1 MSEDL
6 APLRVSL
13 VQSSLYWHDP
23 NANRARF
30 AEQLAGLAG
39 KTDLIVL
46 PEMFT
51 TGFTMAA
58 QELAERPDGPTAD
71 WLRAQALRS
80 GAAIAG
86 SIIVEASV
94 GDYRNRLL
102 LVTPEGAL
110 HFYDKRHLFRMGGE
124 NRAFAAG
131 SAHTVI
137 AWRGLR
143 IGLLVCY
150 DLRFPV
156 WSRRRTAF
164 DYDLLLYVANWPHM
178 RANAWTQL
186 LRARAIENQAFV
198 VGVNRVGRDGHGV
211 PYQGDSAAIDFLGQ
225 PLLELGADTRC
236 ETVSLDGRALAVF
249 REKFPAQLDADSF
262 EILP

>member
-1 MSEDL
+1 MSDAETS
-6 APLRVSL
+6 LRVSL

-23 NANRARF
+23 NANRAQF

-51 TGFTMAA
+51 TGFSMAA
-58 QELAERPDGPTAD
+58 RELAERPDGPTTD

-86 SIIVEASV
+86 SIVVEAGA

-102 LVTPEGAL
+102 LVTPQGGL
-110 HFYDKRHLFRMGGE
+110 SFYDKRHLFRMAGE
-124 NRAFAAG
+124 NRSFVAG
-131 SAHTVI
+131 SAHAVVT
-137 AWRGLR
+137 WRGLR

-156 WSRRRTAF
+156 WSRRRAAF
-164 DYDLLLYVANWPHM
+164 EYDLLVYVANWPQM
-178 RANAWTQL
+178 RANAWSQL

-198 VGVNRVGRDGHGV
+198 IGVNRVGRDGHGV
-211 PYQGDSAAIDFLGQ
+211 PHQGDSAAIDFLGR
-225 PLLELGADTRC
+225 PLLELGADTSC
-236 ETVSLDGRALAVF
+236 ETVSLDGRALAAF

>member
-1 MSEDL
+1 MS
-6 APLRVSL
+6 ASPTPLRISL
-13 VQSSLYWHDP
+13 VQSSLHWQDA
-23 NANRARF
+23 NANRAQF
-30 AEQLAGLAG
+30 TEQLAGLAG

-51 TGFTMAA
+51 TGFTMTA

-86 SIIVEASV
+86 SIIVEAGA

-102 LVTPEGAL
+102 LVTPAGGL

-124 NRAFAAG
+124 NRSFAAG
-131 SAHTVI
+131 SAHTVV
-137 AWRGLR
+137 AWCGLR

-156 WSRRRTAF
+156 WSRRRDGF
-164 DYDLLLYVANWPHM
+164 DYDVLLYVANWPQM
-178 RANAWTQL
+178 RANAWSQL

-198 VGVNRVGRDGHGV
+198 IGVNRVGRDGHGV
-211 PYQGDSAAIDFLGQ
+211 PHQGDSAAIDYLGR
-225 PLLELGADTRC
+225 PLVELGADTRC
-236 ETVSLDGRALAVF
+236 ETVSLDGQALAAF